1 MDKDDWELAGIADE
15 SGSIDRPVADI
26 WPIPG
31 FLDLSGDD
39 LVPQMFDRI
48 GWNSPREVSPGH
60 GLLRVFVR
68 LAQDSG
74 PRMFL
79 DYARSWGVLGLC
91 SHDLPASHN
100 PRLKWSPRA
109 SMGRHCSP
117 VVRDDGTHIESL
129 AVWRRYAVQARTI
142 LNVSASMFEGDSV
155 ADQDWN
161 VLKLSL
167 PRPSSNL
174 WEVGTPARRLSMAV
188 QA

>member
-39 LVPQMFDRI
+39 LVSQMFDRI

-60 GLLRVFVR
+60 GLLRDFVR

-79 DYARSWGVLGLC
+79 D
-91 SHDLPASHN
+91 
-100 PRLKWSPRA
+100 
-109 SMGRHCSP
+109 
-117 VVRDDGTHIESL
+117 
-129 AVWRRYAVQARTI
+129 
-142 LNVSASMFEGDSV
+142 
-155 ADQDWN
+155 
-161 VLKLSL
+161 
-167 PRPSSNL
+167 
-174 WEVGTPARRLSMAV
+174 
-188 QA
+188 